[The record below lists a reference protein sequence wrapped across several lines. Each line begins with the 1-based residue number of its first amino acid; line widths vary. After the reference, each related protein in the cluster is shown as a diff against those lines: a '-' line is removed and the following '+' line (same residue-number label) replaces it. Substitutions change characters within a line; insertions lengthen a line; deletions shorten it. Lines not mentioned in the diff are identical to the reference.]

1 MAKRIRLFLFTV
13 LFIPILLAYTPI
25 HVLGQEANVKDCL
38 EGNADCPE
46 IDDSVVDQDREN
58 TEVVSEPNNF
68 PFLNLVK
75 TGFALFIVLA
85 IIYVLLKFLSK
96 RSNLF
101 QQVKVLENLGGIS
114 VGQNKS
120 IQIVRIGE
128 KLYLVGVGDN
138 VELLEEI
145 TDEKLKTEILS
156 KQTAEDNKSPNFL
169 NTIFGPNKNNS
180 SQFNNYFQNELSKL
194 KETRKKIMDQRM
206 NKEDRHE

>member
-1 MAKRIRLFLFTV
+1 MPITV
-13 LFIPILLAYTPI
+13 Q
-25 HVLGQEANVKDCL
+25 GQEANVKDCL
-38 EGNADCPE
+38 EGNVDCPE
-46 IDDSVVDQDREN
+46 MEDNLVEREN
-58 TEVVSEPNNF
+58 ENIEVTNSSSNF
-68 PFLNLVK
+68 PFLNLIK

-85 IIYVLLKFLSK
+85 IIYILLKFLSK

-120 IQIVRIGE
+120 IQIVRVGD

-145 TDEKLKTEILS
+145 TDEKLKTEVLS
-156 KQTAEDNKSPNFL
+156 KQLDDDNKSTKYL
-169 NTIFGPNKNNS
+169 NNIFGQKKNHQK
-180 SQFNNYFQNELSKL
+180 QFTQYFQNELIKL
-194 KETRKKIMDQRM
+194 KESRKKIMDHRT